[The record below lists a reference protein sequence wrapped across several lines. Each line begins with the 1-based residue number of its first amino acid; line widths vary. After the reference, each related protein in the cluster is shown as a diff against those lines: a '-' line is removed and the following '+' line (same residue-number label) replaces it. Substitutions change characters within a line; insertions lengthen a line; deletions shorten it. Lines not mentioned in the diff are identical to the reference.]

1 MFAGRDHHDEEGAL
15 AKVERVRGE
24 GPGSLLYGHL
34 EGFGSATGGNS
45 SLRIFSV
52 RLLGLD

>member
-34 EGFGSATGGNS
+34 EGFGSATSGNS